1 MTKKI
6 VVTSEKKTVAKNV
19 SSKMAEK
26 KPAAQTTR
34 KVDSLGYFARTYA
47 SF

>member
-6 VVTSEKKTVAKNV
+6 VVTAEKKTAAKKI

-26 KPAAQTTR
+26 KPAAR